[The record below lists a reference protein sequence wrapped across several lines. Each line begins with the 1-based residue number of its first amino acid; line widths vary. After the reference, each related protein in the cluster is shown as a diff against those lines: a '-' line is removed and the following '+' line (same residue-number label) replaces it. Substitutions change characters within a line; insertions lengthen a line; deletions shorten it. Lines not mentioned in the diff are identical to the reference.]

1 MMRNDRSTIT
11 MYPLVWHWAGRA
23 LIYLILL
30 LVPAFAIQW
39 LVEQLPKNAQST
51 TAVVANVVALP
62 LIYIAI
68 YLGLRKIGARSQKF
82 IYFVILLFIAMGYAE
97 GKRAFATGQFQ
108 SWAGLVM
115 SIFYV
120 GAFSWI
126 AFRGAKANRNDA
138 ISAYEA
144 AREEQISIQA
154 EAILRAQQLQQQR
167 EASGK

>member
-1 MMRNDRSTIT
+1 
-11 MYPLVWHWAGRA
+11 
-23 LIYLILL
+23 
-30 LVPAFAIQW
+30 
-39 LVEQLPKNAQST
+39 
-51 TAVVANVVALP
+51 
-62 LIYIAI
+62 
-68 YLGLRKIGARSQKF
+68 
-82 IYFVILLFIAMGYAE
+82 
-97 GKRAFATGQFQ
+97 
-108 SWAGLVM
+108 M